1 MATLHKRLLASV
13 RAARDTW
20 MKYGSDTS
28 PSPLDALKWDPYEAR
43 VRRYQRDMRYYDNRI
58 YLDSIMLS
66 TIQQMRPP
74 LYKHIRGIYNPV
86 NRLVRVYVSK
96 VYGGQ
101 LDMELLQ
108 DGAIPIY
115 QADDRLRQAIK
126 QAWIWSNWSK
136 QKTLYVKYGSIFGDS
151 AIKVVDDVDSQKVRM
166 EVLDPRKI
174 VEVRLDAVGN
184 VKYIRIEYQKID
196 PDTGK
201 EFTYGEEIDED
212 WFVTYRDDDE
222 YAYFID
228 GSGNRVSRW
237 RNEYGF
243 VPVVLCQHITTDA
256 VWGENPFHTALHK
269 IDEVNDQAS
278 LLNDQVRKV
287 INPLWAASG
296 VGQGA
301 NLELDAGN
309 RDVIPIIKAGDNV
322 TFTPLVA
329 PLDIANA
336 GANIRDLLAELER
349 DLPELL
355 LARMLETGDVTAT
368 AIRAS
373 ASAGISRIE
382 EAQGNYD
389 DALIRAQM
397 MAVSIGGYR
406 GYDGFAGYSLDSYAR
421 GDLAHFIGK
430 RPVISDD
437 LSKLE
442 KVQTMQS
449 ISVSKRLLLR
459 ELGFSEDDIREEEMR
474 DETRA
479 RSEVQSFTES
489 VFAPD
494 DDDDD
499 ELEEVEEDGTETASQ
514 KP

>member
-28 PSPLDALKWDPYEAR
+28 PSPLDVLQWDDYGYR
-43 VRRYQRDMRYYDNRI
+43 MRRYQMYSRYYNNRI
-58 YLDSIMLS
+58 YFDPTMLA
-66 TIQQMRPP
+66 TIQQMRPA
-74 LYKHIRGIYNPV
+74 LYKHIRGVYNPV

-101 LDMELLQ
+101 LDMELLE
-108 DGAIPIY
+108 DGAIPID

-126 QAWIWSNWSK
+126 QTWIWSNWSK
-136 QKTLYVKYGSIFGDS
+136 QKTLYVKYGAVFGDS
-151 AIKVVDDVDSQKVRM
+151 AIKVVDDVSSQKIRL

-174 VEVRLDAVGN
+174 VDIRLDVVGN
-184 VKYIRIEYQKID
+184 VKYIRIEYQRMD
-196 PDTGK
+196 EDTGK
-201 EFTYGEEIDED
+201 EYTYAEVIDSE
-212 WFVTYRDDDE
+212 WFVTFRDNDE
-222 YAYFID
+222 YAYYVD
-228 GSGNRVSRW
+228 GEGTAVSRW

-243 VPVVLCQHITTDA
+243 VPVVLAQHSATDA
-256 VWGENPFHTALHK
+256 VWGENPFHTSLSK
-269 IDEVNDQAS
+269 IDEVNDQSS

-296 VGQGA
+296 VQAGT
-301 NLELDAGN
+301 NLELQAGD
-309 RDVIPIIKAGDNV
+309 RDGIQIIKAGDNV

-336 GANIRDLLAELER
+336 GENIQKLLAELER
-349 DLPELL
+349 DMPELL
-355 LARMLETGDVTAT
+355 LAKMLETGDVTAT

-406 GYDGFAGYSLDSYAR
+406 KYDGFAGYSLDSYAR

-430 RPVISDD
+430 RPVIGDD
-437 LSKLE
+437 LSKFE
-442 KVQTMQS
+442 RVQAMQNAQ
-449 ISVSKRLLLR
+449 VSKRLMLR
-459 ELGFSEDDIREEEMR
+459 ELGFSEDDILEEEMR
-474 DETRA
+474 DENRA
-479 RSEVQSFTES
+479 RREVQSFTES

-494 DDDDD
+494 DEED
-499 ELEEVEEDGTETASQ
+499 ELEEVEEDDTETAAEES
-514 KP
+514 